1 MKLLRHD
8 LQADEDYQS
17 SEEESGPGQIAQL
30 SVMETVSPPVLC
42 SSAKNNPPHSD
53 DFWLGAVPEV
63 AFLTSAVDGDDA
75 GHCSSGLSAQ
85 NYRGATAEDRAIY
98 RKWMLGMVVFYSMLL
113 LISGVVAVVID
124 TSPGLTRLTTLS
136 VHSPAGSPR
145 SN

>member
-1 MKLLRHD
+1 MIFGSERTRGRPFLTLAIVNEITVVSGIQRYFLLRD
-8 LQADEDYQS
+8 SDTEA
-17 SEEESGPGQIAQL
+17 
-30 SVMETVSPPVLC
+30 VMME
-42 SSAKNNPPHSD
+42 
-53 DFWLGAVPEV
+53 
-63 AFLTSAVDGDDA
+63 DGDDA
-75 GHCSSGLSAQ
+75 GHCSSGFSAQ

-98 RKWMLGMVVFYSMLL
+98 RKWMLGMLVFYSMLL